1 MATAADVR
9 LHLAGGVFDAG
20 SLTGKH
26 GEGSYQRAKLL
37 LASLRESPFVAGIE
51 TERFD
56 GSQAG
61 VLRFEITMVLAPHTL
76 F

>member
-1 MATAADVR
+1 
-9 LHLAGGVFDAG
+9 
-20 SLTGKH
+20 
-26 GEGSYQRAKLL
+26 LL

-51 TERFD
+51 SERFD

>member
-1 MATAADVR
+1 M
-9 LHLAGGVFDAG
+9 FDAG
-20 SLTGKH
+20 NPAGKN
-26 GEGSYQRAKLL
+26 GEGSHQRAKLL

-51 TERFD
+51 SERFD

-61 VLRFEITMVLAPHTL
+61 VLRFEITIVLAPHTL